1 MSNIGN
7 YRPCKPRRFSSEC
20 QKGLKCQKLSLTEKM
35 TMTRDDRKTGY
46 VCKPSNKYTKVH
58 SRIERERE
66 REREE
71 DEKRL
76 LGSMPPLQEPPQQVI
91 ENQSLSK
98 KISNTRSFFPFR
110 RITNTSVS
118 RAGSRNRKTA
128 DIIREQTNAKKLN
141 GNVKQKCNVA

>member
-1 MSNIGN
+1 MSKIGN

-76 LGSMPPLQEPPQQVI
+76 LGSMSPLQEPPQQVI

-98 KISNTRSFFPFR
+98 KISNNRSFFPFR
-110 RITNTSVS
+110 RIANTSVS
-118 RAGSRNRKTA
+118 RAGSRNRKT
-128 DIIREQTNAKKLN
+128 RRHNKRTNKRKKT
-141 GNVKQKCNVA
+141 KRKRKTKM

>member
-118 RAGSRNRKTA
+118 RAGSRNRKT
-128 DIIREQTNAKKLN
+128 RRHNKRTNKRKKT
-141 GNVKQKCNVA
+141 KRKRKTKM

>member
-1 MSNIGN
+1 MSKIGN

-98 KISNTRSFFPFR
+98 KISNNRSFFPFR

-118 RAGSRNRKTA
+118 RAGSRNRKT
-128 DIIREQTNAKKLN
+128 RRHNKRTNKRKKT
-141 GNVKQKCNVA
+141 KRKRKTKM